1 MGQENS
7 QPVAECDA
15 RTVADPDL
23 YIRGGG
29 GGHPDPE
36 IRGDPVLV
44 WSKNRGGVDPRA
56 PPLDP
61 PLKNVPDI
69 TTGSRLETHNTVY
82 AFSFIRAANSKS
94 QINLL
99 RSRSLCR

>member
-7 QPVAECDA
+7 QPVADCDA

-36 IRGDPVLV
+36 IRGGGRSQFGLKIEGV
-44 WSKNRGGVDPRA
+44 WTPRA

-61 PLKNVPDI
+61 PLKNVP
-69 TTGSRLETHNTVY
+69 
-82 AFSFIRAANSKS
+82 
-94 QINLL
+94 Q
-99 RSRSLCR
+99 